1 MGSQRIRLWLSAC
14 TLIQSTER
22 GLPWRLSG
30 KESACQAGDSS
41 YIPGSGRSPREG
53 KGNPLQEAS
62 LENPMDREAW
72 QDIVQWSLIESDTDL
87 ARKAQKS
94 TGFRVRCGFR
104 SRLFYFLTVRP

>member
-1 MGSQRIRLWLSAC
+1 
-14 TLIQSTER
+14 
-22 GLPWRLSG
+22 
-30 KESACQAGDSS
+30 
-41 YIPGSGRSPREG
+41 
-53 KGNPLQEAS
+53 
-62 LENPMDREAW
+62 MDREAW